1 METQVDEIAAGVYR
15 LSTFTDAVAG
25 GFTFNQFLVAGED
38 ALLFHTGPR
47 QMFPLVSAAVAKV
60 VALDRL
66 RWVSF
71 GHWEADESGA
81 LNEWLEAAPHAEVAV
96 GTLGTLISGTDQA
109 SRPPRPPL
117 ADGEVLDLG
126 GKRVR
131 WVDTPHVPH
140 GWDAGILFEETT
152 ATLLCGDLFTHIGAV
167 GALTENDV
175 VGPAG
180 ACEDIFGATCLTAA
194 TAPTIRRLATL
205 APRTLGIMHGASFA
219 GDGAAALEALA
230 DDYDRRFRASL
241 AAAGTI
247 PGDTAR

>member
-25 GFTFNQFLVAGED
+25 GFTFNQFLVAGDEP
-38 ALLFHTGPR
+38 LLFHTGPR
-47 QMFPLVSAAVAKV
+47 QMFPSVSAAASTV
-60 VALDRL
+60 VPLERL

-96 GTLGTLISGTDQA
+96 GTLGTLLSGTDQA

-152 ATLLCGDLFTHIGAV
+152 ATLLCGDLFTHVGAV
-167 GALTENDV
+167 PALTENDV

-180 ACEDIFGATCLTAA
+180 AAEDFFAATCLTPA

-205 APRTLGIMHGASFA
+205 APRTLGIMHGAAFA
-219 GDGAAALEALA
+219 GDGAAALDALA
-230 DDYDRRFRASL
+230 DEYDRRFRASL
-241 AAAGTI
+241 AGAGTEK
-247 PGDTAR
+247 PERP

>member
-15 LSTFTDAVAG
+15 LSTFTDAIAG
-25 GFTFNQFLVAGED
+25 GFTFNQFLVAGDD
-38 ALLFHTGPR
+38 ALLFHSGPR
-47 QMFPLVSAAVAKV
+47 QMFPLVSAALAKV
-60 VALDRL
+60 IPLERL

-81 LNEWLEAAPHAEVAV
+81 LNDWLQAAPNAEVAV
-96 GTLGTLISGTDQA
+96 GTLGVLLSGHDQA
-109 SRPPRPPL
+109 IRPPRPPL

-131 WVDTPHVPH
+131 WIDTPHVPH
-140 GWDAGILFEETT
+140 GWDAGLLFEETT
-152 ATLLCGDLFTHIGAV
+152 ATLLCGDLGSHVGAV
-167 GALTENDV
+167 PALTENDV

-180 ACEDIFGATCLTAA
+180 AAEDLFRATCLTAA
-194 TAPTIRRLATL
+194 TAPTVRRLAAL

-230 DDYDRRFRASL
+230 DDYDRRFAASI
-241 AAAGTI
+241 AAA
-247 PGDTAR
+247 R

>member
-25 GFTFNQFLVAGED
+25 GFTFNQFLVTGDD

-47 QMFPLVSAAVAKV
+47 MMFPLVSAAVAKV
-60 VALDRL
+60 LPVERL
-66 RWVSF
+66 RYVSF

-81 LNEWLEAAPHAEVAV
+81 LNDWLQAAPHAEVAV

-109 SRPPRPPL
+109 IRPPRPPL

-126 GKRVR
+126 GKRLR
-131 WVDTPHVPH
+131 WIDTPHVPH
-140 GWDAGILFEETT
+140 GWDAGIFFEETT
-152 ATLLCGDLFTHIGAV
+152 ATLLCGDLGSQTGPV
-167 GALTENDV
+167 PALTENDV
-175 VGPAG
+175 VGPAS
-180 ACEDIFGATCLTAA
+180 AAEDMFGATCLTPM
-194 TAPTIRRLATL
+194 TAPTIRRLAGL

-230 DDYDRRFRASL
+230 DDYDRRFQASVT
-241 AAAGTI
+241 AAG
-247 PGDTAR
+247 GGR